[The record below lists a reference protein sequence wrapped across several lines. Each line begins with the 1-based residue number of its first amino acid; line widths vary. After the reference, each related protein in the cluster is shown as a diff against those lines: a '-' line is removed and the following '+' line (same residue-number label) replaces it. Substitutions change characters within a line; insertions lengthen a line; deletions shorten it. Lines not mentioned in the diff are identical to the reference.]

1 MSGTGPAPGRDGDQ
15 ARRLSRLN
23 AGAVFCLTALIALCV
38 AWELWLAPLRPG
50 GSWMVLK
57 ALPLLLPLFGILHGR
72 VYTYRWSGMLA
83 LGYFLEG
90 AVRAYADSGAAA
102 LLAAVEL
109 TLALAFAA
117 FAVAFV
123 RVKTGAPPRAVPKS
137 SPHA

>member
-1 MSGTGPAPGRDGDQ
+1 MSGTGPAPGRNGDQ

-83 LGYFLEG
+83 LAYFLEG

-123 RVKTGAPPRAVPKS
+123 RAKTGAPPRAVPKS